1 MVQHTSALSSRAP
14 PTLRVAAMTSRHHP
28 ICGAEQIHALI
39 RSWLIDAVDLV
50 DHVKRATGRKTG
62 AEDFGSVHTVSDLPR
77 AIERPSGA

>member
-1 MVQHTSALSSRAP
+1 MLS
-14 PTLRVAAMTSRHHP
+14 TSRP
-28 ICGAEQIHALI
+28 EQIHALI
-39 RSWLIDAVDLV
+39 RSSFVELFGLV